1 MRALSAVLQ
10 ERRSNLAES
19 RMMMSSVDNGFDA
32 AGGEGKSVPM
42 AARVGADLR
51 AARERL
57 TWTLPAVAAHLRIRL
72 PYLEAIEDGRIEELP
87 GNAYA
92 VGFLRAYAQALGL
105 DPDEITRRFR
115 AEAGEVNRKTELS
128 FPVPVPERG
137 MPAGAVVLVGAVL
150 AVLAYVGW
158 YHFSGDQRPT
168 AHIVQQVPDR
178 LAPLIDKA
186 APVSAPVAEPG
197 AKPAPAAQLATTAP
211 APGAP
216 AASLPLPS
224 VPPSSAAAAVT
235 APSAYR
241 PNPGVAAATGGTP
254 AANVPMPSLPPQPVA
269 TDASGDGSAS
279 RIVLRAKADAWIQV
293 RDRQGKVLLNRVLR
307 NGETWAVPAHPQ
319 LLLTTGNAGGIELLV
334 DGVVAAPLGGEG
346 AVRRDLLL
354 DPEAIKEGKLVPL
367 TRGQRS

>member
-1 MRALSAVLQ
+1 
-10 ERRSNLAES
+10 
-19 RMMMSSVDNGFDA
+19 MMMSSVDNGFDA

-178 LAPLIDKA
+178 LAPLVDKA
-186 APVSAPVAEPG
+186 APAAEPGGPAEPG
-197 AKPAPAAQLATTAP
+197 AQLGTTAP

-216 AASLPLPS
+216 AATMPLPS